1 MKAFA
6 PWVSS
11 VAREMPSPHLESEVN
26 RRFLPVAVAITAST
40 ALLLTGCSSGGG
52 DDDSSDKIK
61 GAGGGGKDTSASASP
76 SVKPGGAKR
85 PEIELPKSFQVE
97 FAGWTNSDPK
107 LQAIMDDGK
116 EELRAGYA
124 AIIDADLSSKAV
136 AFYDVGDA
144 LKSSREWIKPYV
156 DDDVTLIGKVRVF
169 DPQVH
174 VSNEGFG
181 VLFYCVEEG
190 KASTKDRKT
199 GKVTGTPKGTNSR
212 LQYRMRLDKTEQ
224 DVWKTTTAETER
236 GAC

>member
-1 MKAFA
+1 MTRSTRR
-6 PWVSS
+6 V
-11 VAREMPSPHLESEVN
+11 VAAL
-26 RRFLPVAVAITAST
+26 TASA
-40 ALLLTGCSSGGG
+40 ALLLTACGGS
-52 DDDSSDKIK
+52 DDSKDNDKIA
-61 GAGGGGKDTSASASP
+61 GAEAGSEKSASP
-76 SVKPGGAKR
+76 SPSASANGAKR
-85 PEIELPKSFQVE
+85 PEIKLPKTFQADFE
-97 FAGWTNSDPK
+97 GWTNSDTK
-107 LQAIMDDGK
+107 LQAILNDGK

-156 DDDVTLIGKVRVF
+156 DDDVTLIGEVRVF

-174 VSNEGFG
+174 ISNEGFG
-181 VLFYCVEEG
+181 VLFYCVDEG